1 MTMYRIVLPLLL
13 LLLAAVPAAAFMQEG
28 CGAGSCTDCHS
39 LSAEEA
45 KALFKDNVDRVI
57 KVELA
62 EMPGLWVVDVE
73 KDRKRFPLY
82 VDFSKSYLVAGNIIR
97 LKDGEN
103 VSSRRAAELNRVDTS
118 RIPLED
124 ALLVGKPSAKTMVI
138 VFTDPECPY
147 CKKMHHEIKEVVRR
161 DPQIAF
167 LVKLFPLKMHPNAYT
182 VAKSIVCNRSL
193 AMLEESYAGRSV
205 PPPLCE
211 TKVVDDT
218 LALVQQLGITST
230 PTLVLPDGLVVPGY
244 KKADDL
250 LRLLGSKT
258 AMAPLPR

>member
-1 MTMYRIVLPLLL
+1 MSIQRIVLSLL
-13 LLLAAVPAAAFMQEG
+13 LLLAAVPASAFMQEG
-28 CGAGSCTDCHS
+28 CGAGACTDCHS
-39 LSAEEA
+39 LSVEEA
-45 KALFKDNVDRVI
+45 KALFKNNVDRVL

-73 KDRKRFPLY
+73 KDHKRFPLY
-82 VDFSKSYLVAGNIIR
+82 VDFSKSYLVAGNVIR
-97 LKDGEN
+97 LSDGEN
-103 VSSRRAAELNRVDTS
+103 VSSRRAAELNRVDIGS
-118 RIPLED
+118 IPLDD
-124 ALLVGKPSAKTMVI
+124 ALLLGKASAKNKII

-147 CKKMHHEIKEVVRR
+147 CKKLHAELQEVVRR

-167 LVKLFPLKMHPNAYT
+167 LIKLFPLKMHPNAYSI
-182 VAKSIVCNRSL
+182 AKSIVCNRSL
-193 AMLEESYAGRSV
+193 PMLEDSYAGRTV

-218 LALVQQLGITST
+218 LALVQKLGITST
-230 PTLVLPDGLVVPGY
+230 PTLVLPDGLVVPGF

-258 AMAPLPR
+258 ALAPSVR